1 MHGYLEF
8 SDPPEHYTYPLTF
21 PIKEWPRRNDPSFI
35 GIFFSKC
42 RIGKI
47 YPTDYDQRS
56 PGVYFRYV
64 LFVSII
70 IFNYYELLKLFNL
83 LTRCFLKCKF
93 DHTFFHHLEHF

>member
-47 YPTDYDQRS
+47 YPTDFDQRI
-56 PGVYFRYV
+56 PGVYFR
-64 LFVSII
+64 
-70 IFNYYELLKLFNL
+70 
-83 LTRCFLKCKF
+83 
-93 DHTFFHHLEHF
+93 